1 MSFANYSPRVPRDI
15 QIENIAFLPDGA
27 VSITYTDLNQ
37 LNMARRTGVSKV
49 VQLSFGAEV
58 LGERYDTLIDMV
70 EACVWDAEAHMAGV
84 PTEIQS
90 RKDVVDEG

>member
-90 RKDVVDEG
+90 RKEDVDEG

>member
-90 RKDVVDEG
+90 RKEGVDEG